1 MDPNLLQNVS
11 IIFVFKY
18 IHFRCLD
25 LLNNNTLYQML
36 CPENGYFIRNIKY
49 TQCLGIPQFCILENH
64 TKYALK
70 GKNRVDS

>member
-25 LLNNNTLYQML
+25 LLNNTLYQML
-36 CPENGYFIRNIKY
+36 CPENGYFIRNNNVHTMLGYSAILY
-49 TQCLGIPQFCILENH
+49 T
-64 TKYALK
+64 
-70 GKNRVDS
+70 